1 MYNNFKA
8 VSISHKGAP
17 LAVRERVAL
26 DKDQATS
33 ILQYLKEYSP
43 AKDVL
48 VLSTC
53 NRTEIYYAADQ
64 DLSSDLIKLIGLET
78 AISDIDSYKD
88 YFVTINDH
96 VQASVRLFRVAIGL
110 ESQVVGDLQITNQ
123 VKQAYQSSSDE
134 GMAGPF
140 LHRLLHTIFY
150 TNKKVVQETP
160 FRDGAASVSYVAT
173 ELIEGLTEDMQDPA
187 ILVVGLGDIG
197 LDVCKNLISN
207 QQISP
212 HKITITNRTKTTAE
226 KIAAESGFEYCD
238 FDELPEA
245 IAAADVIISSVSV
258 KQPLITE
265 EILIPLRV
273 TSYKYF
279 IDLGVPRSI
288 DQRIEQISALIL
300 YNLDD
305 IKAKA
310 DQALQSRLSAIPQ
323 VEAIIDSSIQDFETW
338 TKEVVVSPTIN
349 KLKNALEQIRKDEL
363 SRHLKEFDQ
372 KDAAVVEK
380 ITKNIMQKVI
390 KLPVLQLKAACLRG
404 EAETLVDV
412 LNDLFDLEPANTKK

>member
-8 VSISHKGAP
+8 ISISHKGAP
-17 LAVRERVAL
+17 VAVRERVAL
-26 DKDQATS
+26 SKNQATS
-33 ILQYLKEYSP
+33 ILQYLKEYSL

-53 NRTEIYYAADQ
+53 NRTEIYYTADE
-64 DLSSDLIKLIGLET
+64 DLSNDLIKLICLET
-78 AISDIDSYKD
+78 TISDIDNYKN
-88 YFVTINDH
+88 YFETINDH
-96 VQASVRLFRVAIGL
+96 DQACERLFRVAIGL

-123 VKQAYQSSSDE
+123 VKQAYQSTSDQ
-134 GMAGPF
+134 GLAGPF

-160 FRDGAASVSYVAT
+160 FRDGAASVSYAAT
-173 ELIEGLTEDMQDPA
+173 ELIEGLTEDIQDPT
-187 ILVVGLGDIG
+187 ILVIGLGDIG

-207 QQISP
+207 QHISANN
-212 HKITITNRTKTTAE
+212 ITISNRTKAKAE
-226 KIAAESGFEYCD
+226 KVAAETGFRHCD
-238 FDELPEA
+238 FGQLQGA

-258 KQPLITE
+258 KQPLVTE
-265 EILIPLRV
+265 TIIRPLRV

-279 IDLGVPRSI
+279 IDLSVPRSI
-288 DQRIEQISALIL
+288 DQKIENVSAMIL

-305 IKAKA
+305 IRAKA

-323 VEAIIDSSIQDFETW
+323 VEAIINGSIQDFETW

-363 SRHLKEFDQ
+363 ARHLKDLDQ

-404 EAETLVDV
+404 EAESLVDL